1 MNDDVQKDGE
11 PLDRQPSIPPG
22 GWLNR
27 NVVGMGLTSLLSD
40 AGHEMATAVLPGFL
54 EALAAPTYALGIIE
68 GFADALSS
76 FVKLGAGWWG
86 DRLGHRKGIAT
97 AGYALTG
104 IMKAVFAF
112 AVGWPLIFVGRALA
126 WFGRG
131 IRGPLRDAMLAE
143 SVASS
148 DRGKAFGF
156 HRAGDTLGAII
167 GPLLGAGLL
176 HWLEPYAGADATRP
190 YRLVFLLTLV
200 PGLGSALAFAWL
212 VQEKRRA
219 PNHQLR
225 FWASVKALPVD
236 FRRFLAGAGIFGLGD
251 FSATLLILAATQLLT
266 PQYGIVEAAQVAA
279 LLYALRNAVY
289 AAASYPIGAVSD
301 HYGRRGLLALGY
313 VVGAIM
319 AAGVAAIFML
329 SGPGLVLL
337 AILFLLSGISIAAV
351 DALEGAMTA
360 DLVPDES
367 IRGTAFGVLG
377 TVNGIGDFISST
389 MVGFL
394 WWGISPVAGFA
405 CAAVL
410 MLLGAGLLHRVR

>member
-1 MNDDVQKDGE
+1 MNEGLQKDGASRE
-11 PLDRQPSIPPG
+11 RQRSSPPE

-27 NVVGMGLTSLLSD
+27 NVLGMGLTSLLSD

-54 EALAAPTYALGIIE
+54 EALAAPAYALGVIE

-86 DRLGHRKGIAT
+86 DRLGQRKAITT

-104 IMKAVFAF
+104 VMKAVFAF
-112 AVGWPLIFVGRALA
+112 AMGWPLIFLGRALA

-143 SVASS
+143 SVATR

-167 GPLLGAGLL
+167 GPLLGAAVL
-176 HWLEPYAGADATRP
+176 HGLEPQAGADPTRP
-190 YRLVFLLTLV
+190 YRLVFLLTLI

-212 VQEKRRA
+212 VKEKHRA
-219 PNHQLR
+219 PSPHR
-225 FWASVKALPVD
+225 FWASVKALPAD
-236 FRRFLAGAGIFGLGD
+236 FRRFLVGAGVFGLGD
-251 FSATLLILAATQLLT
+251 FSPTILILAATQLLT
-266 PQYGIVEAAQVAA
+266 PVYGIVDAAQVAA

-313 VVGAIM
+313 VAGGVM

-329 SGPGLVLL
+329 PSAGLVLL
-337 AILFLLSGISIAAV
+337 AILFVLSGISIAAV
-351 DALEGAMTA
+351 DALEGALTA
-360 DLVPDES
+360 DLVSDES

-377 TVNGIGDFISST
+377 TVNGFGDFISST
-389 MVGFL
+389 VVGFL
-394 WWGISPVAGFA
+394 WWGVSPVAGFA
-405 CAAVL
+405 YAAVL
-410 MLLGAGLLHRVR
+410 MLVGAGLLHRVR